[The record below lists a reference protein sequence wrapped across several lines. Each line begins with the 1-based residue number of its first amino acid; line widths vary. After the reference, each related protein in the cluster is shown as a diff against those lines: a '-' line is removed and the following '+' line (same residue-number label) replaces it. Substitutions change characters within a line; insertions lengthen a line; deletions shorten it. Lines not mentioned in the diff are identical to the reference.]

1 MSRYD
6 QIQNELGILI
16 ADMIMGKDS
25 MVNYAEKHKEL
36 TDQLREELYK
46 TTPDYEREQTLF
58 AARTSLENLLTFEL
72 SRDEKAQIADMIT
85 TIERMK

>member
-6 QIQNELGILI
+6 QLQNELGVLI
-16 ADMIMGKDS
+16 ANMIMGKDS
-25 MVNYAEKHKEL
+25 MVNYAEKHREL

-72 SRDEKAQIADMIT
+72 SRDEKAQIAEMIT
-85 TIERMK
+85 TIEGMK